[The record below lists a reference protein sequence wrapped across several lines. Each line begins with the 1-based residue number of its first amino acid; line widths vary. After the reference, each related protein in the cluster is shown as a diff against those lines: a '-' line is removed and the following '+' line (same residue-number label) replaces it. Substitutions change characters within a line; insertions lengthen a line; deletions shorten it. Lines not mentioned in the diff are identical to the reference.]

1 VSRCAYPRSAEHA
14 DSVAIPPDA
23 VFVGGEI
30 SAISGP
36 PVSQT
41 SVSKQRK
48 GGLLHAGPASQWLA
62 RAVKSGFRNPSVSA
76 QRAKALVCGP
86 HQSAHGRGSSGPVQ
100 SGRGKILGGLDEFGP
115 SARLLFPFFPFL
127 VFFTSLLF

>member
-1 VSRCAYPRSAEHA
+1 VSRCAYPRATEHT

-23 VFVGGEI
+23 VFIGGEI
-30 SAISGP
+30 AAISGP

-41 SVSKQRK
+41 SVSKRRK

-62 RAVKSGFRNPSVSA
+62 RVVKSGFRNPSVST

-86 HQSAHGRGSSGPVQ
+86 HQSAHSRGGSGPVR
-100 SGRGKILGGLDEFGP
+100 SGRGKNPWWAG
-115 SARLLFPFFPFL
+115 
-127 VFFTSLLF
+127 